1 MRLLIRLKNLDS
13 LTASEQ
19 VLADYILR
27 FPNEVIHYSPNELAA
42 HSFVSVS
49 TIYRLLNKLHLDGL
63 TDLKLA
69 LVNELDDQLDGEV
82 PVNIDYPISAEDTQ
96 YEVNQ
101 KLKAVYEQAIDSTI
115 EINSLEALNQHTH
128 LLHEAVHVDI
138 YASSANI
145 YFAQNFQFQLQ
156 EIGKRIAVPIDDYTQ
171 NLSAS
176 NSTPDH
182 LAIVVSY
189 EGRGASVK
197 KILHLLK
204 DNGSKILLITAKTSP
219 LLTEDVDGV
228 CLLPALENHYNKISS
243 FATRTSLMYL
253 FDQLYLAYFNQ
264 DYQEHLAYKLAT
276 YKKMNPRLE

>member
-13 LTASEQ
+13 LTTSEQ
-19 VLADYILR
+19 VLVDYILH
-27 FPNEVIHYSPNELAA
+27 FPKEVIKYSPKELAA

-49 TIYRLLNKLHLDGL
+49 TIYRLLNKLQLDGL

-69 LVNELDDQLDGEV
+69 LVNELDNQMETEEPLD
-82 PVNIDYPISAEDTQ
+82 IDYPISAEDTQ
-96 YEVNQ
+96 YEVSQ
-101 KLKAVYEQAIDSTI
+101 KLKAVYEQSIDSTI
-115 EINSLEALNQHTH
+115 EINSLEALTQYTQ
-128 LLHEAVHVDI
+128 LLREAVHVDI

-156 EIGKRIAVPIDDYTQ
+156 EIGKRIAVPIDDYMQ
-171 NLSAS
+171 NLAAS
-176 NSTPDH
+176 NSNSDH

-197 KILHLLK
+197 KILQILK
-204 DNGSKILLITAKTSP
+204 ENGSKILLITAKTSP
-219 LLTEDVDGV
+219 LLVEEVDGV

-253 FDQLYLAYFNQ
+253 FDQLYLTYFNQ
-264 DYQEHLAYKLAT
+264 NHQEHLDYKLAS
-276 YKKMNPRLE
+276 YKRMNPRLQ